1 MTVSSG
7 EGEQILGQD
16 TLGRVLTPRERRES
30 VLEEYDRSGMSAA
43 KFAGYIGIKY
53 STLAYWIQSRRERRR
68 KEKALLVASSQ
79 GEPGRGNDGWIEAV
93 VEGGA
98 MRAEQGGLRI
108 EFAGGAYC
116 QIRSAREAALAAELL
131 GRLGSRR

>member
-108 EFAGGAYC
+108 EFA
-116 QIRSAREAALAAELL
+116 
-131 GRLGSRR
+131 